1 MKRNFYFR
9 SSFIE
14 SIEPNTVNCIREGSI
29 LKKRN
34 MKMSL
39 IYYKQFKFELD
50 ENIDRKS
57 VIVLSLLHR

>member
-9 SSFIE
+9 LSFIE
-14 SIEPNTVNCIREGSI
+14 SIESNTVNCIREGSI